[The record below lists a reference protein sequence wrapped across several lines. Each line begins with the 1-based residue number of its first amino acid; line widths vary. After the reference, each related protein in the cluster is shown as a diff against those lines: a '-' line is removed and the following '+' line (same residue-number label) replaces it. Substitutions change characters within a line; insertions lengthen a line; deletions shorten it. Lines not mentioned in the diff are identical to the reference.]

1 MFGWP
6 VNCWKKTRPTPIK
19 SLKYKSLKF
28 VEIKKQLSLQ
38 FYEAVNFLLGCLI
51 LTVISKANDLITKGI
66 VSLVVNM
73 PLNNLISDIE
83 YLLLL
88 IIKCI

>member
-28 VEIKKQLSLQ
+28 VEIKNQLSLQ
-38 FYEAVNFLLGCLI
+38 FYEFVNFLLGCLI
-51 LTVISKANDLITKGI
+51 LTVISKRFNNKGNDVTCGQ
-66 VSLVVNM
+66 
-73 PLNNLISDIE
+73 
-83 YLLLL
+83 YAF
-88 IIKCI
+88 